1 MARIWLLPAVAVAAL
16 AGAASF
22 AQAAPA
28 SPALGFVKAA
38 ASEQAGTATQVNYR
52 GIAITMSGKFLPFK
66 YYGSEQ
72 GIQEYGVKES

>member
-38 ASEQAGTATQVNYR
+38 ASEQAGTATQVNWRWYR
-52 GIAITMSGKFLPFK
+52 HRNWRWHRHHRHRRWW
-66 YYGSEQ
+66 
-72 GIQEYGVKES
+72 